1 MNPTTQTAK
10 FAALTALGFDTPR
23 HRTIATQDI
32 ASFFQDAI
40 DNREALDY
48 DIDGLVFSVESLDK
62 LTRLGFTND
71 KQCPRGQIAL
81 KFPAQGSIVTIRQVV
96 WSADGGAHLSPVAIF
111 DPIEIAGAVIRRAS
125 LKSYRWMTSR
135 AARLEQY
142 RAEARAKGL
151 SPIAAEQEALSLAGS
166 AETVGVGSVV
176 KIVRSGDVI
185 PKIEG
190 VVSNLVGDPQIPQ
203 ACPCCGSPV
212 EPNGAYLDCSNDEC
226 SGKEANRMRRFL
238 EKLRVKGLGQDS
250 LVEYAEAGV
259 TLLDFFLED
268 DFKTIEDKIRKH
280 PDISLPVWRKIKAQ
294 LLAARDN

>member
-23 HRTIATQDI
+23 HWTIATQDI
-32 ASFFQDAI
+32 ASFFERITAERD
-40 DNREALDY
+40 ALDY

-62 LTRLGFTND
+62 LARLGFTND

-81 KFPAQGSIVTIRQVV
+81 KFPAQGSIVTIREVI

-151 SPIAAEQEALSLAGS
+151 PSIAAEQEAIALAGT

-190 VVSNLVGDPQIPQ
+190 VVSNLVGDPRLPT

-226 SGKEANRMRRFL
+226 PGKEANRMRRFL

-259 TLLDFFLED
+259 TLLDFFAD
-268 DFKTIEDKIRKH
+268 DGFATVEAKIRAKG
-280 PDISLPVWRKIKAQ
+280 DISMNVWAKIKAQ
-294 LLAARDN
+294 LTA